1 MCNPY
6 KTIMDRPEP
15 GPAVPLGAGGRG
27 RLSRTAIDQDIADLQ
42 RLIHYVELRTY
53 RAARRQA
60 LSAVAANTTATAEAL
75 LRKLRHALHDADQLR
90 RTAIES
96 QAQRANWAV

>member
-1 MCNPY
+1 
-6 KTIMDRPEP
+6 MDRPEP
-15 GPAVPLGAGGRG
+15 GPAVPLAAKGGGRV
-27 RLSRTAIDQDIADLQ
+27 SRTAIDQDIADLK

-60 LSAVAANTTATAEAL
+60 MSTAAANTTATAEAL
-75 LRKLRHALHDADQLR
+75 LRKLRHALLEADQLR

-96 QAQRANWAV
+96 QAQRANWAI